1 MRPVTNSALKI
12 NNNIITVKTII
23 IIVST
28 LVSSLVA
35 TIVGLTLILL
45 SMEVI
50 CDKVFVV
57 LLRIINDEY
66 LVLIPAVFDDKD
78 LTIVW
83 IGISVGT
90 CWNVADICDNIFE
103 EKEDVVDKIAEVG
116 VGEDNCV
123 LLKLGGVLI
132 SELVDITLST

>member
-35 TIVGLTLILL
+35 TIVGLMVILL

-57 LLRIINDEY
+57 SLRIINDEY